1 MRVCNLARIL
11 YLNAISPWILSL
23 RPECL
28 CYFQKL
34 LSFNEKE
41 PKHYSHAMGN
51 PTVQVL

>member
-1 MRVCNLARIL
+1 MD
-11 YLNAISPWILSL
+11 SLSL
-23 RPECL
+23 QPECL

-51 PTVQVL
+51 PTVQVFINKKTILALKAL